1 MKENI
6 KGMLHYIRQAFGVSL
21 VLMLVCG
28 LLFPLLLS
36 DLSAI
41 LFPHQAEGS
50 LIEINGKAV
59 AAENVGQEF
68 TEDYYLWSRPSAYHY
83 NVYIENADGT
93 QTYQDGTEFSGI
105 GSGSNNYAPSNPELV
120 ERVEA
125 DMAFFLEKNPD
136 VKPEDIDVAWVP
148 GAFEI
153 PLIASKMAQTGKYD
167 ALICLCAVIR
177 GNTSH
182 YDYVCSE
189 VSKGIAQ
196 VSLNQ
201 NLPVMFGVLTTENI
215 EQAIERAGTKAGN
228 KGSECAES
236 AIEMINLIRSIEA

>member
-83 NVYIENADGT
+83 NVYIENADKLIR
-93 QTYQDGTEFSGI
+93 TERNF
-105 GSGSNNYAPSNPELV
+105 PELV
-120 ERVEA
+120 
-125 DMAFFLEKNPD
+125 P
-136 VKPEDIDVAWVP
+136 
-148 GAFEI
+148 
-153 PLIASKMAQTGKYD
+153 
-167 ALICLCAVIR
+167 ALITMRRLIP
-177 GNTSH
+177 
-182 YDYVCSE
+182 
-189 VSKGIAQ
+189 
-196 VSLNQ
+196 SL
-201 NLPVMFGVLTTENI
+201 
-215 EQAIERAGTKAGN
+215 
-228 KGSECAES
+228 
-236 AIEMINLIRSIEA
+236 

>member
-125 DMAFFLEKNPD
+125 DMAFFLEKNP
-136 VKPEDIDVAWVP
+136 
-148 GAFEI
+148 G
-153 PLIASKMAQTGKYD
+153 
-167 ALICLCAVIR
+167 C
-177 GNTSH
+177 
-182 YDYVCSE
+182 
-189 VSKGIAQ
+189 
-196 VSLNQ
+196 
-201 NLPVMFGVLTTENI
+201 
-215 EQAIERAGTKAGN
+215 KAG
-228 KGSECAES
+228 GYSY
-236 AIEMINLIRSIEA
+236 